1 MSWVT
6 KKIYDF
12 LMDLVEGLVETF
24 ADLILNMFTGMADSI
39 INSSQ
44 VLSVVM
50 VTTGIATALI
60 SLMAIKQLFSTY
72 ILETE
77 GDPDSDPLQQL
88 VKSAIAVALIQTNS
102 VLLNALLH
110 YASLV
115 ESEVWTASG
124 NTSSSLTSSGIINTL
139 SSSGVS
145 LIVAAIF
152 SIVFIVGLVLLAF
165 KACLRAVE
173 LAIMQILYPIFCV
186 DILSVQQER
195 WKNFF
200 VSYMVCIFG
209 YIIQILCF
217 ILSVNFGFQ
226 MNSSALS
233 GLGSF
238 FIALAFL
245 FFAVK
250 APNWLEKYVYSS
262 GAGKSAAGTA
272 RSAQQILMMQRMYR
286 R

>member
-12 LMDLVEGLVETF
+12 LMDLIDGAIETF
-24 ADLILNMFTGMADSI
+24 SDLIIDVFTGEVSEI
-39 INSSQ
+39 VSSSQ
-44 VLSVVM
+44 VLGAVM
-50 VTTGIATALI
+50 VTTGVATALI
-60 SLMAIKQLFSTY
+60 SLMVIKQLFCIY

-88 VKSAIAVALIQTNS
+88 VKASISIALMQTNS
-102 VLLNALLH
+102 VVLSYLLH
-110 YASLV
+110 YAVLFGTNILIGTGNISNNLAD
-115 ESEVWTASG
+115 SEG
-124 NTSSSLTSSGIINTL
+124 FINTL
-139 SSSGVS
+139 GNAGIS

-152 SIVFIVGLVLLAF
+152 WIIYLIGVILLTF
-165 KACLRAVE
+165 KASLRTVE
-173 LAIMQILYPIFCV
+173 LAIMEILYPIFCL
-186 DILSVQQER
+186 DILTVQQER
-195 WKNFF
+195 WKAFF
-200 VSYMVCIFG
+200 TSYLVTIFG

-217 ILSVNFGFQ
+217 MLSLTFGF
-226 MNSSALS
+226 
-233 GLGSF
+233 GGIEEF

-262 GAGKSAAGTA
+262 GAGKSAVGTA